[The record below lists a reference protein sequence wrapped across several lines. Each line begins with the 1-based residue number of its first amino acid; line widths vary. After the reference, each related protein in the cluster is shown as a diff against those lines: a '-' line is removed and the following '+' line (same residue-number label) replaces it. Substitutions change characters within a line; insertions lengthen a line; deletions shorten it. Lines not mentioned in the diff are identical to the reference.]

1 MYLYL
6 VSTSKSK
13 YLKVFLLNTHCNE
26 NFLISSLLSGYSRA
40 VLLLCHWTQVMKGG
54 TIAAEV
60 LDASHSLRELCSKCG
75 RNLTC
80 GSLPLITCTGN
91 CQPRRTFHSKCVP
104 KSRRTDQDFKCLVC
118 RPADR
123 EDFCFC
129 CNGPA
134 TLDIILC
141 GANASNGCQNF
152 VHRLCV
158 AKGRTEYRCGLC

>member
-1 MYLYL
+1 MKISYFQFA
-6 VSTSKSK
+6 KR
-13 YLKVFLLNTHCNE
+13 LLE
-26 NFLISSLLSGYSRA
+26 GSSVAMPLDPGYE
-40 VLLLCHWTQVMKGG
+40 GG

-60 LDASHSLRELCSKCG
+60 LDASDSLRELCSKCG

-91 CQPRRTFHSKCVP
+91 CQPQRTFHSKCVP

-141 GANASNGCQNF
+141 SAHASNGCQNF

>member
-1 MYLYL
+1 M
-6 VSTSKSK
+6 
-13 YLKVFLLNTHCNE
+13 HCNE
-26 NFLISSLLSGYSRA
+26 NFSYFQFAKWLLKGSSVAMPLDPGY
-40 VLLLCHWTQVMKGG
+40 KGG

-60 LDASHSLRELCSKCG
+60 LNASDSLRELCSKCG
-75 RNLTC
+75 HNLTC
-80 GSLPLITCTGN
+80 GGLPLITCTGN
-91 CQPRRTFHSKCVP
+91 CQPQRTFHSKCVP

-134 TLDIILC
+134 TQNIILC
-141 GANASNGCQNF
+141 SAHTLNGCQNF
-152 VHRLCV
+152 IHHLCL